1 MTGLAGVEYQDVRK
15 DVMELV
21 YGFRTRHKVYFYNE
35 FIQRV
40 EDFDESTFDS
50 KKYLRKIAKC
60 DFFVAVVTK
69 KVLSSIYFEA
79 GVALC
84 QRCRCVFFI
93 PDDSVLPLVMRRVA
107 TDNNRIQIF
116 RTKELSE
123 VTQVLTNILEKS
135 GA

>member
-1 MTGLAGVEYQDVRK
+1 MK
-15 DVMELV
+15 
-21 YGFRTRHKVYFYNE
+21 RT
-35 FIQRV
+35 
-40 EDFDESTFDS
+40 S
-50 KKYLRKIAKC
+50 KKKHIIKNQAVKNSKKKQKDKQKSRLKTNHNHLFLGFILG
-60 DFFVAVVTK
+60 VAVFIINY
-69 KVLSSIYFEA
+69 L
-79 GVALC
+79 
-84 QRCRCVFFI
+84 FFI